1 MNRLINKKIFH
12 KELGNGI
19 ITHAEDTDKGIFIT
33 VEFPITKVTKRF
45 GFPIALGKA
54 LSSEDEELLTIAKEI
69 TKAKEEEKK
78 VAEEKQKAEEEKK
91 LIIQSENAV
100 KNAEKII
107 SSIDWN
113 IAFNKNN
120 CKIFKVHQGKT
131 FTEEYKGKYVWAP
144 ASGIHHHEKMK
155 EIHTGDII
163 FHYADGALVA
173 IGEAVSDCM
182 SYPQPTALYGHG
194 WGHLGYR
201 VNVRYQLLT
210 APFSLAP
217 LKKDIIN
224 HKAGSYSSFDSNGDA
239 CQGYMYELEYDLAKL
254 FKAGILSTAQSP
266 GVVNALGR
274 IK

>member
-1 MNRLINKKIFH
+1 MVRN
-12 KELGNGI
+12 LGEGTI
-19 ITHAEDTDKGIFIT
+19 IKAEDTDKGIFIT

-91 LIIQSENAV
+91 LIVKSENAV

-107 SSIDWN
+107 NSIDWN

-194 WGHLGYR
+194 WGHWGYR

-210 APFSLAP
+210 VPFSLAP

-239 CQGYMYELEYDLAKL
+239 CQGYLYDLEPDIARLIKT
-254 FKAGILSTAQSP
+254 AILKTSQPT
-266 GVVNALGR
+266 GVIGVLNR